1 MAKALDSNTFDETVL
16 AVSNM
21 HCGGCVRGIEQAL
34 GATQG
39 ITEARANLTT
49 KRVRVRFD
57 PSAIDVP
64 GVVNALANA
73 GFAAARFDGGLAA
86 ADGDQRF
93 LLRCMTVAG
102 VAALPIML
110 MMVAGLLGLTAS
122 LSAATHQ
129 TLHWIAAAI
138 ALPAVAYAGR
148 PFFHSAWTAVRA
160 WRVNMDVPISLAVLL
175 ATGLSLWQVWTG
187 APEVYFDAAVSLLFF
202 LLIGRYLDAR
212 VRGKAREAAGDLL
225 AFAASEATLI
235 DAETGAHR
243 RVQTAEIGTG
253 NRVLVASGEKVPV
266 DGLIVDGTT
275 QFDTSLITGESIPRA
290 FDVGETVYAGCINLG
305 PAVEMQ
311 AIAMADDS
319 LLADIARLMEDAQ
332 QTRDRFVRLADKAAK
347 VYAPL
352 VHGLGALTF
361 IGWMIAGAGIEQ
373 ALITA
378 IAVLIITCP
387 CALGLAVPAVQV
399 VAAGRLFKRGVL
411 VKNGAALE
419 RFAEIDRV
427 VFDKTGTLTLGTPS
441 VTNAAQYRDDDLRV
455 AASIA
460 AVSRHPL
467 SRAIVAAAEARL
479 ENIVAARSAVET
491 AGAGVEADGARLG
504 SATWCGLDDN
514 TADGENGT
522 VVWLTRPD
530 GPPLAFHFDDALRP
544 DAKAVIAELHRL
556 GLPVSLL
563 SGDRPDAVEAVA
575 TELGIEHAE
584 SGLSPKDKIER
595 LEAWKAQGERVLM
608 VGDGLNDAPA
618 LAAAHASLSPA
629 TAADISQTAADM
641 VFQGE
646 SLGALPEALLVAR
659 AARRHVLQNFGL
671 AALYNAISVPLAVA
685 GLVTPLLA
693 AAAMS
698 TSSILVTAN
707 ALRLRALPRPWKG

>member
-1 MAKALDSNTFDETVL
+1 MAKALSTPTLDETVL
-16 AVSNM
+16 SVSNM

-34 GATQG
+34 SATDG
-39 ITEARANLTT
+39 ISEARANLST

-57 PSAIDVP
+57 ASAIDVP
-64 GVVNALANA
+64 DVVRVLAKA
-73 GFAAARFDGGLAA
+73 GFSAARFEGGLAA
-86 ADGDQRF
+86 ADDDQKF
-93 LLRCMTVAG
+93 LLRCMTAAG
-102 VAALPIML
+102 AAAIPIML
-110 MMVAGLLGLTAS
+110 LMLAGLAGLTDT
-122 LSAATHQ
+122 LTPDTHQ
-129 TLHWIAAAI
+129 ALHWVAAAI

-148 PFFHSAWTAVRA
+148 PFFHSAWTAIRA

-225 AFAASEATLI
+225 AFAASEATVI
-235 DAETGAHR
+235 DRDSGAHR
-243 RVQTAEIGTG
+243 RVQTAEVGVG
-253 NRVLVASGEKVPV
+253 DRVLVASGEKVPV
-266 DGLIVDGTT
+266 DGHIRDGST
-275 QFDTSLITGESIPRA
+275 QFDTSLITGESLPRSY
-290 FDVGETVYAGCINLG
+290 GEGDTVYAGCINMG

-332 QTRDRFVRLADKAAK
+332 QNRDRFVRLADKAAK

-361 IGWMIAGAGIEQ
+361 IGWMIAGAGVEQ
-373 ALITA
+373 ALIIA

-399 VAAGRLFKRGVL
+399 VAAGRLFRRGIL

-427 VFDKTGTLTLGTPS
+427 VFDKTGTLTLGAPAI
-441 VTNAAQYRDDDLRV
+441 TNAGRYDDDDLRA
-455 AASIA
+455 AASLA

-479 ENIVAARSAVET
+479 GSVTAAKNARET
-491 AGAGVEADGARLG
+491 PGAGVEADGIRLG
-504 SATWCGLDDN
+504 SAAWCGLPE
-514 TADGENGT
+514 TAAGEDGT
-522 VVWLTRPD
+522 VVWMTRP
-530 GPPLAFHFDDALRP
+530 GVPPVAFHFADALRP
-544 DAKAVIAELHRL
+544 DAKAVVAALHRL
-556 GLPVSLL
+556 GLPTALL
-563 SGDRPDAVEAVA
+563 SGDRAGAVETVA
-575 TELGIEHAE
+575 AELGIDHAE
-584 SGLSPKDKIER
+584 AGLSPKDKIAR
-595 LEAWKAQGERVLM
+595 LETWKANGERVLM

-618 LAAAHASLSPA
+618 LAAAYASLSPA
-629 TAADISQTAADM
+629 SAADISQTAADM
-641 VFQGE
+641 VFQSE
-646 SLGALPEALLVAR
+646 TLGTLPEALLVAR

-671 AALYNAISVPLAVA
+671 AALYNVISIPLAVA
-685 GLVTPLLA
+685 GYVTPLLA

-707 ALRLRALPRPWKG
+707 ALRLRAWPRPWQPR